1 MSLMLVRQT
10 PSAKAAKAV
19 AVGAKKVPKWKQ
31 QSSQLRAAMLA
42 ARPNKLGQAA
52 AAFPGA
58 VPEAEEDA
66 SLDMPPCEENS
77 PGIQEMAR

>member
-1 MSLMLVRQT
+1 MLVRQI

-19 AVGAKKVPKWKQ
+19 EVSAKKVPKWKQ

-58 VPEAEEDA
+58 VPEAEEDV
-66 SLDMPPCEENS
+66 SLDIHPCKENPP
-77 PGIQEMAR
+77 GMQEMAR